1 MGVPFKCK
9 QENVFGFNL
18 FSPRHEPI
26 INDPLKYVF
35 TPPRLPLLPGL
46 SAIVRFTE
54 IKRFPFSKEV
64 FSEQEQ
70 TQEGVPCEEDIR
82 SQQYSVTESKQS
94 FFSMEDL
101 EPISEVQQHLFCV
114 ELMKRLNMQRRQ
126 DYLCDITLVAK
137 EGKEFKAHRN
147 VLSAVSPFFVKL
159 FQSEMKEK
167 EEGIIR
173 FEISASILEGV
184 LEFIYTGHLRILD
197 ERNAKDLIIAADFL
211 LLVCL
216 KTFAGRFLEQR
227 LSNSNCISTFYFA
240 EKYQCEELVAKT
252 RKFVHENFASVAEL
266 DEFLDLEAEEVERW
280 ISIDDICVAAE
291 EDILK
296 IIQKWTEQNES
307 DRKAKFEELFRHVR
321 LVLVSRDVL
330 VVDIVT
336 NQLVRDNYSCLKRV
350 SDAIAFVSCTSEDA
364 LMQSPRRR
372 LGTHAIVACG
382 GKHTLCYL
390 PEADTWKFLAN
401 GLFENM
407 NYRTQLVSFRDQL
420 FTFDGSCNTHR
431 YDPAFDA
438 WSSLQRLRLSSNSK
452 RVAVIRGQ
460 IYAID
465 VEGII
470 ERYNMGSWSWESIF
484 RPSFWERVRKSH
496 RGCRKDSCI
505 VVAGDCLYVLGG
517 KSELQ
522 QQSTRGFWRPAEF
535 ICVTK
540 AERFH
545 TVHKKWKEIA
555 DMKQERSC
563 AFGVATQGKIFVAG
577 GEGRENKQ
585 LNSCE
590 VYTISTNEWQFI
602 GSLNVPRLWGSMV
615 CVNGTLYVLGGSQ
628 KYQGFEYTVESYDP
642 TVKRWTQR
650 ASIPVDKIP
659 GNTKPSFKG
668 CALKIPK
675 VVLAKL
681 K

>member
-1 MGVPFKCK
+1 MEDYEAK
-9 QENVFGFNL
+9 
-18 FSPRHEPI
+18 EPE
-26 INDPLKYVF
+26 P
-35 TPPRLPLLPGL
+35 
-46 SAIVRFTE
+46 
-54 IKRFPFSKEV
+54 
-64 FSEQEQ
+64 SEQ
-70 TQEGVPCEEDIR
+70 QEFRHFEGIPEEAFGTERR
-82 SQQYSVTESKQS
+82 SSSK
-94 FFSMEDL
+94 SMEDL
-101 EPISEVQQHLFCV
+101 EPISEVQQNLFCV

-147 VLSAVSPFFVKL
+147 VLSAVSPFFAKL

-173 FEISASILEGV
+173 FEEISASILEDV
-184 LEFIYTGHLRILD
+184 LEFIYTGHVIILN
-197 ERNAKDLIIAADFL
+197 ERNAKDLIIAADYLFL
-211 LLVCL
+211 VSL
-216 KTFAGRFLEQR
+216 KTIAERFLKER
-227 LSNSNCISTFYFA
+227 LTNSNCISTFYFA
-240 EKYQCEELVAKT
+240 DKYQCEELASSS
-252 RKFVHENFASVAEL
+252 RKFIYENFASVAEL
-266 DEFLDLEAEEVERW
+266 DEFLELEAEEVERW
-280 ISIDDICVAAE
+280 ISSDDICVAAE
-291 EDILK
+291 EDVLK

-307 DRKAKFEELFRHVR
+307 DRMVKFEELFRHIR

-330 VVDIVT
+330 VVDVVT

-350 SDAIAFVSCTSEDA
+350 SDVIALVSRASENA
-364 LMQSPRRR
+364 LMKSPRRR

-390 PEADTWKFLAN
+390 PETDTWKFLAN

-407 NYRTQLVSFRDQL
+407 NYHTQMVTFRDQL

-460 IYAID
+460 IYAIN
-465 VEGII
+465 VEGEERESTI
-470 ERYNMGSWSWESIF
+470 ERYNMGSWSWESIL
-484 RPSFWERVRKSH
+484 RPSSWLSIFRSSFQEGVLKSH
-496 RGCRKDSCI
+496 RGCRKDFCI

>member
-1 MGVPFKCK
+1 MKISVTVKAWG
-9 QENVFGFNL
+9 Q
-18 FSPRHEPI
+18 SPANSSNRS
-26 INDPLKYVF
+26 
-35 TPPRLPLLPGL
+35 
-46 SAIVRFTE
+46 SAINVSHRYQP
-54 IKRFPFSKEV
+54 RPFPFSMEDYEVEETEPLEKEV
-64 FSEQEQ
+64 FRDF
-70 TQEGVPCEEDIR
+70 EGIPEEEFG
-82 SQQYSVTESKQS
+82 TESESSSKCI
-94 FFSMEDL
+94 EDL
-101 EPISEVQQHLFCV
+101 EPISEVQQNLFCV

-147 VLSAVSPFFVKL
+147 VLSAVSPFFAKL

-173 FEISASILEGV
+173 FEEISASILEDV
-184 LEFIYTGHLRILD
+184 LEFIYTGHVMIFN
-197 ERNAKDLIIAADFL
+197 ERNAKDLIVAADFL
-211 LLVCL
+211 LLICL

-266 DEFLDLEAEEVERW
+266 DEFLELEAEEVERW
-280 ISIDDICVAAE
+280 ISNDDICVAAE
-291 EDILK
+291 EDVLK

-307 DRKAKFEELFRHVR
+307 DRRVKFEELFRHIR

-330 VVDIVT
+330 VVDVVT
-336 NQLVRDNYSCLKRV
+336 NQLVRDNCSCLKRV
-350 SDAIAFVSCTSEDA
+350 SDAIASVSCTSEDA

-390 PEADTWKFLAN
+390 PETDTWKFLAN

-407 NYRTQLVSFRDQL
+407 NYLTQMVAFRDQL
-420 FTFDGSCNTHR
+420 FAFNGIYNTHR
-431 YDPAFDA
+431 YDPAFDG
-438 WSSLQRLRLSSNSK
+438 WSSFQRLHLSSSSK
-452 RVAVIRGQ
+452 RVAFIRGQ

-465 VEGII
+465 VVGEQRESRI

-484 RPSFWERVRKSH
+484 TSRK
-496 RGCRKDSCI
+496 GCRKDSC
-505 VVAGDCLYVLGG
+505 VVAAVDCLYVLGG
-517 KSELQ
+517 KSESQ
-522 QQSTRGFWRPAEF
+522 GYGYPGNVK
-535 ICVTK
+535 CVTK
-540 AERFH
+540 AERFD
-545 TVHKKWKEIA
+545 TVHNKWEEIA
-555 DMKQERSC
+555 DMQQERSC
-563 AFGVATQGKIFVAG
+563 TCGVATQGKIFVAG
-577 GEGRENKQ
+577 GQGTGNKE

-615 CVNGTLYVLGGSQ
+615 CVNGTLYVLGGLQS
-628 KYQGFEYTVESYDP
+628 YTVESYDP
-642 TVKRWTQR
+642 TVKKWTQR

-675 VVLAKL
+675 VALAKL

>member
-1 MGVPFKCK
+1 M
-9 QENVFGFNL
+9 
-18 FSPRHEPI
+18 FSIFQGSSAHEP
-26 INDPLKYVF
+26 K
-35 TPPRLPLLPGL
+35 PGNEDKRDREGL
-46 SAIVRFTE
+46 GIVTQILRIQSSAVVYFTE
-54 IKRFPFSKEV
+54 ISRGRFPFSMERHEETEPEP
-64 FSEQEQ
+64 SEFRYF
-70 TQEGVPCEEDIR
+70 EDIP
-82 SQQYSVTESKQS
+82 QETFVTESRSSSK
-94 FFSMEDL
+94 SMEDL
-101 EPISEVQQHLFCV
+101 EPISEVQQNLFCV

-147 VLSAVSPFFVKL
+147 VLSAVSPFFARL

-173 FEISASILEGV
+173 FKEISASILEDV
-184 LEFIYTGHLRILD
+184 LKFIYTGHLMIFN

-252 RKFVHENFASVAEL
+252 RKFVHENFASVAEF

-280 ISIDDICVAAE
+280 ISSDEICVAAE
-291 EDILK
+291 EDVLK

-321 LVLVSRDVL
+321 LVLVSRDLL

-336 NQLVRDNYSCLKRV
+336 NQLVRDNYSCWKRV
-350 SDAIAFVSCTSEDA
+350 LDALALVSFASEDA
-364 LMQSPRRR
+364 LMQSPRKR

-390 PEADTWKFLAN
+390 PGMDAWKFLAN

-407 NYRTQLVSFRDQL
+407 NNRTQMVTFRDQL
-420 FTFDGSCNTHR
+420 FAFNRSNNTHR
-431 YDPAFDA
+431 YDPALDG
-438 WSSLQRLRLSSNSK
+438 WSSLPRLHLSSYDEQ

-465 VEGII
+465 VTGEQNESTI

-484 RPSFWERVRKSH
+484 TSR
-496 RGCRKDSCI
+496 RGCRKDSCVI
-505 VVAGDCLYVLGG
+505 AAGDCLYVLGG
-517 KSELQ
+517 KSESREQARHYGYL
-522 QQSTRGFWRPAEF
+522 RNVEF
-535 ICVTK
+535 VAK
-540 AERFH
+540 AERFD
-545 TVHKKWKEIA
+545 TVQNKWEEITS
-555 DMKQERSC
+555 MRQERGC

-577 GEGRENKQ
+577 GYGRGNKR

-615 CVNGTLYVLGGSQ
+615 CVNGTLYVLGGLQ
-628 KYQGFEYTVESYDP
+628 HQYEYTIESYDP
-642 TVKRWTQR
+642 TVKKWIQR

-659 GNTKPSFKG
+659 GDDKPSFKG

-675 VVLAKL
+675 VALAKL